1 MAKIAVSVAPG
12 QTMRIELHRCAAARY
27 LANRWRNHL
36 AGMRGY
42 TVLELLIAMMLA
54 GIVMAIAV
62 PRAQHQLDR
71 VVVQSARSDVQSTLS
86 YARSLALA
94 ARARVVV
101 SIDSTTG
108 TIRVRHMGMDAISRG
123 VSHAHG
129 VRLTSTRDSLVYD
142 AHGIGHG
149 AANLSVVVRKR
160 AAAETVFVSRLGRV
174 R

>member
-1 MAKIAVSVAPG
+1 MAKIAASFAPG
-12 QTMRIELHRCAAARY
+12 QSTRSELRRRAAGRCR
-27 LANRWRNHL
+27 ANRCSSHL
-36 AGMRGY
+36 AGMRGF
-42 TVLELLIAMMLA
+42 TVLELLIAMMVA

-71 VVVQSARSDVQSTLS
+71 VVVQSARSDVRGILS

-108 TIRVRHMGMDAISRG
+108 TIRVRHMGTDAMSRG

-129 VRLTSTRDSLVYD
+129 VRLTSSRDSLVYD
-142 AHGIGHG
+142 AHGMGYG

>member
-1 MAKIAVSVAPG
+1 MAKIAASILPG
-12 QTMRIELHRCAAARY
+12 QTTRIELRRFAAGRCRVHRCI
-27 LANRWRNHL
+27 NHL

-42 TVLELLIAMMLA
+42 TVLELLIVMMLA

-71 VVVQSARSDVQSTLS
+71 VVVQSARSDVRRILS

-108 TIRVRHMGMDAISRG
+108 TVRVRHMGMDAISRG
-123 VSHAHG
+123 IGHAHG
-129 VRLTSTRDSLVYD
+129 VRLTSSRDSLVYD
-142 AHGIGHG
+142 SHGMGHG

>member
-1 MAKIAVSVAPG
+1 MAKIAASGAPG
-12 QTMRIELHRCAAARY
+12 QITRIELRRCAAGGYRVSHCID
-27 LANRWRNHL
+27 HL
-36 AGMRGY
+36 VGMRGY
-42 TVLELLIAMMLA
+42 TVLELLIVMMVA

-71 VVVQSARSDVQSTLS
+71 VVVQSARSDVRGILT

-101 SIDSTTG
+101 SIDSISG
-108 TIRVRHMGMDAISRG
+108 TVRGRHMGTDAISRG
-123 VSHAHG
+123 VGPAQG
-129 VRLTSTRDSLVYD
+129 VRPTSSRDSLVYD
-142 AHGIGHG
+142 ANGMGHG

>member
-1 MAKIAVSVAPG
+1 MPRLWGSRVRLRV
-12 QTMRIELHRCAAARY
+12 
-27 LANRWRNHL
+27 
-36 AGMRGY
+36 MRGY

-54 GIVMAIAV
+54 GILMAIAI

-71 VVVQSARSDVQSTLS
+71 VVVQSARSDVRGILS

-94 ARARVVV
+94 AHARVVV
-101 SIDSTTG
+101 SIDSGSG
-108 TIRVRHMGMDAISRG
+108 TIRVRYLGTDAIARG
-123 VSHAHG
+123 VNHAHG

-142 AHGIGHG
+142 AMGMGYG

-160 AAAETVFVSRLGRV
+160 SAAETVFVSRLGRV